1 MWNRQQSWAHDVTAE
16 SPGLLRRRPTAV
28 AAGALLVLVPFGLL
42 SALLELLA
50 LLLAFGLVPGVF
62 GLLVLRTLL
71 LVTVGGLLIV
81 GGLIL
86 RILVLRVLV
95 VVSLLLGLLALLL
108 VLDAFLGGLALLLLF
123 ALVPFAFLRGVS
135 DRLHRPA
142 VELLRLF
149 RLRSPGLSG
158 PPPVH

>member
-1 MWNRQQSWAHDVTAE
+1 
-16 SPGLLRRRPTAV
+16 
-28 AAGALLVLVPFGLL
+28 PFGLL

-95 VVSLLLGLLALLL
+95 VVSLLLGLSPSCLSSTRSLA
-108 VLDAFLGGLALLLLF
+108 VSLF
-123 ALVPFAFLRGVS
+123 CFSSLSSGWHSFGASSSVFN
-135 DRLHRPA
+135 DR
-142 VELLRLF
+142 
-149 RLRSPGLSG
+149 S
-158 PPPVH
+158 

>member
-1 MWNRQQSWAHDVTAE
+1 GGASGWRRMRSRQRSWAHDVTAE

-28 AAGALLVLVPFGLL
+28 AAGALLMLVPFGLL

-50 LLLAFGLVPGVF
+50 LLLTFRLVPGVF

-71 LVTVGGLLIV
+71 LVTIGGLLIV

-95 VVSLLLGLLALLL
+95 VVSLLLGLLAL
-108 VLDAFLGGLALLLLF
+108 
-123 ALVPFAFLRGVS
+123 
-135 DRLHRPA
+135 
-142 VELLRLF
+142 
-149 RLRSPGLSG
+149 
-158 PPPVH
+158 

>member
-1 MWNRQQSWAHDVTAE
+1 TVSDPRPAEAVCPAHRAGRCPEQPAGGASGWRRMWNRQRSWAHDDTAE

-50 LLLAFGLVPGVF
+50 LLLAFVLVPGVF

-108 VLDAFLGGLALLLLF
+108 VLDAFLGGL
-123 ALVPFAFLRGVS
+123 
-135 DRLHRPA
+135 
-142 VELLRLF
+142 
-149 RLRSPGLSG
+149 
-158 PPPVH
+158 